1 MTNVV
6 TRFAPSPSGL
16 LHAGAYR
23 TAVFAY
29 LVARKAGGKFIV
41 RIEDTDKERSK
52 KEYEENIIESLKWL
66 SLDYDELYRQSERA
80 LEHKKALLKLI
91 AEGHAYLSKEEP
103 AKEERTNG
111 EGEKDKPKRQ
121 EVIRFRNP
129 NVVVTFTDIIHGPIS
144 TDTTDLGD
152 FVLARSMEEPL
163 FHLAVVVDDAA
174 QGITHVI
181 RGDDHISN
189 TPRQMLIGRAL
200 GLPIPH
206 YAHLPIVLGADRS
219 KLSKRRGAKA
229 ITEYRDRGFV
239 PEAVLNYVAL
249 LGWHPADSD
258 EEVFALPELV
268 KRFDLSRVQ
277 KGGALFDEEKL
288 LWFNREHLRR
298 LKDVEYERRLVEYMR
313 SRGATGAVPRGALP
327 LLRERARTL
336 KEAHEMLTGE
346 LSFLSARPA
355 FDPALLVWKGETAES
370 TRTHLRA
377 IINLL
382 HETTDVENEKWGS
395 EYVRAKV
402 FPYAEKEG
410 KGSVLW
416 PMRVALSGRERS
428 PDPFTIAAL
437 LGHEETL
444 LRLRFALERIAG

>member
-1 MTNVV
+1 MSRKTDGKVV
-6 TRFAPSPSGL
+6 TRFAPSPTGL

-52 KEYEENIIESLKWL
+52 KEYEENILESLTWL
-66 SLDYDELYRQSERA
+66 SLDYDELYRQSEQVGK
-80 LEHKKALLKLI
+80 HKKALLKLI
-91 AEGHAYLSKEEP
+91 AEGRAYLSKEDLTD
-103 AKEERTNG
+103 AG
-111 EGEKDKPKRQ
+111 EAGEKPKRR

-152 FVLARSMEEPL
+152 FVIARSMEEPL
-163 FHLAVVVDDAA
+163 FHLAVVVDDA
-174 QGITHVI
+174 QEGVTHVI

-189 TPRQMLIGRAL
+189 TPRQMLIGEAL
-200 GLPIPH
+200 GLPTPE
-206 YAHLPIVLGADRS
+206 YAHLPIVLGSDKT

-229 ITEYRDRGFV
+229 ITEYRAHGYI

-249 LGWHPADSD
+249 LGWHPSDSD
-258 EEVFALPELV
+258 EEVFSREELIE
-268 KRFDLSRVQ
+268 RFDLPRVG
-277 KGGALFDEEKL
+277 KGGAVFDEEKL

-298 LKDVEYERRLVEYMR
+298 LDGEEFERRLALYTQ
-313 SRGATGAVPRGALP
+313 GQGPGIAIPNGALA

-336 KEAHEMLTGE
+336 EEALEMLQGE
-346 LSFLSARPA
+346 LSFLSARPT
-355 FDPALLVWKGETAES
+355 FDSALLVWKGETARS
-370 TRTHLRA
+370 ARVHLRA
-377 IINLL
+377 VIGLL
-382 HETTDVENEKWGS
+382 HETTDVGDGKWGS

-428 PDPFTIAAL
+428 PDPFTIAGL

-444 LRLRFALERIAG
+444 LRLRSALERIAG